1 MRFTKDHEWIAL
13 EDGVAT
19 TGITAYAARLLGDI
33 VFVELPAVGQA
44 LKPGDGLAVVESVK
58 AASDVYAPLAGEVL
72 EANAAL
78 GPHPELINE
87 DPEGAAWI
95 ARLRL
100 SDASQIE
107 ALMDRAAYDA
117 WLEDR

>member
-19 TGITAYAARLLGDI
+19 TGITAYAAAQLGDI
-33 VFVELPAVGQA
+33 VFVELPAIGKV

-58 AASDVYAPLAGEVL
+58 AASDVYAPLAAEVL
-72 EANAAL
+72 EANTFL
-78 GPHPELINE
+78 ESHPELINQ

-95 ARLRL
+95 VRLRL
-100 SDASQIE
+100 ADASQIE

-117 WLEDR
+117 WLETR

>member
-19 TGITAYAARLLGDI
+19 TGITAYAAAQLGDI
-33 VFVELPAVGQA
+33 VFVELPAIGRV
-44 LKPGDGLAVVESVK
+44 LEPGDGLAVVESVK
-58 AASDVYAPLAGEVL
+58 AASEVYAPLAARVL
-72 EANAAL
+72 EANAVL
-78 GPHPELINE
+78 ETHPELINQ
-87 DPEGAAWI
+87 DPEGGAWI

-100 SDASQIE
+100 CDASQIE
-107 ALMDRAAYDA
+107 ALMDRTAYDT